1 MPPCGRRGGGQ
12 CARPGNRVARRRA
25 RPRRPRGE
33 VCRMAEERA
42 VKPERAED
50 LIADLRRRIDDLDE
64 LLVRTLSA
72 RAACALE
79 IGRQKKLLG
88 LEIYQPSR
96 EADVLSHVQ
105 KINPGPL
112 NNESMKR
119 LFERIIDAPSR
130 LGGDGGPAD

>member
-1 MPPCGRRGGGQ
+1 
-12 CARPGNRVARRRA
+12 
-25 RPRRPRGE
+25 
-33 VCRMAEERA
+33 MAEERA
-42 VKPERAED
+42 VKPDPSSAEAM
-50 LIADLRRRIDDLDE
+50 LTDLRRRIDDLDE

-88 LEIYQPSR
+88 LEIYQPTR
-96 EADVLSHVQ
+96 EAEVLAHVQ

-119 LFERIIDAPSR
+119 LFERVIDEARR
-130 LGGDGGPAD
+130 LEREAEPGDKEGD

>member
-1 MPPCGRRGGGQ
+1 
-12 CARPGNRVARRRA
+12 
-25 RPRRPRGE
+25 
-33 VCRMAEERA
+33 MAEERA
-42 VKPERAED
+42 VKPDPSPPEEI
-50 LIADLRRRIDDLDE
+50 LADLRRRIDDLDD

-88 LEIYQPSR
+88 LEIYQPTR
-96 EADVLSHVQ
+96 EAEVLAHVQ

-119 LFERIIDAPSR
+119 LFERVIDEARR
-130 LGGDGGPAD
+130 LEREAEPGDKEGD

>member
-1 MPPCGRRGGGQ
+1 
-12 CARPGNRVARRRA
+12 
-25 RPRRPRGE
+25 
-33 VCRMAEERA
+33 MAEERA

-64 LLVRTLSA
+64 LLVRSLSA

-96 EADVLSHVQ
+96 EADVLAHVQ

-112 NNESMKR
+112 NNESIKR
-119 LFERIIDAPSR
+119 LFERIIDEARR
-130 LGGDGGPAD
+130 LEREADPEDKQ

>member
-1 MPPCGRRGGGQ
+1 
-12 CARPGNRVARRRA
+12 
-25 RPRRPRGE
+25 
-33 VCRMAEERA
+33 MAEERS
-42 VKPERAED
+42 VKPDPLAED

-88 LEIYQPSR
+88 LEIYQPTR
-96 EADVLSHVQ
+96 EAEVLAHVQ
-105 KINPGPL
+105 QINPGPL

-119 LFERIIDAPSR
+119 LFERVIDEARR
-130 LGGDGGPAD
+130 LEREAEPGDKKGD